1 MKQIRIF
8 TYIIGVI
15 QVIGGGLLLYGL
27 FKYSTNPQYDLFKS
41 ILITLPFILLSVVA
55 GINILKTKTTK
66 GLYLSLINYSL
77 QIVQLKMAG
86 FYFFYSVGPYLGIG
100 FVKKVNQELSFWW
113 EASEFIFINIARFV
127 NDKIGYFFS
136 FNFVAILF
144 IIILLLELNN
154 RKTKQ
159 SLA

>member
-41 ILITLPFILLSVVA
+41 ILITLTFILLSVVA